1 MTSTIST
8 GRLAKRLGILA
19 SGAAISL
26 LVAGSALA
34 DPAVI
39 YDLGG
44 KFDKSFNQQG
54 YEGATQWAKE
64 TGKPFH
70 DFELQNEAQRPQVL
84 LKMASAGYSPIVLAS
99 FEWVDALTKIAP
111 QFPKTHF
118 VLIDAVVDAPNVES
132 VVFKSN
138 EASYLAGVLAAKKS
152 ATGKVGFVGGMDV
165 PLIHNFFCGYKEGFL
180 ATDPKGTVFEN
191 YTGTTAAAWNDPSGA
206 GELAKADFDRGADI
220 VYAAAGASG
229 LGVLQA
235 AKDNGKLAIGVDS
248 NQNYIQPGTVL
259 TSVLKEVKT
268 VTYNA
273 FKNDADFKGGQTL
286 DLGLQDGGVGLSFD
300 EYNKPLITDDMMKAV
315 DQAKADIIAG
325 KIKVHLYETDSKC
338 PTQG

>member
-1 MTSTIST
+1 MTSTKHSR
-8 GRLAKRLGILA
+8 RLVRGI
-19 SGAAISL
+19 GIFAAGVAMSAML
-26 LVAGSALA
+26 AGSALA

-54 YEGATQWAKE
+54 YEGAMQWAKD
-64 TGKPFH
+64 TGKKFH

-84 LKMASAGYSPIVLAS
+84 LRMASAGYNPIVLAS

-132 VVFKSN
+132 VIFKSN

-152 ATGKVGFVGGMDV
+152 TTGKVGFVGGQDV
-165 PLIHNFFCGYKEGFL
+165 PLIHDFYCGYKEGFL
-180 ATDPKGTVFEN
+180 ATNPKGTVFEN

-220 VYAAAGASG
+220 VFAAAGGSG
-229 LGVLQA
+229 LGVMQA
-235 AKDNGKLAIGVDS
+235 AKDEDKLAIGVDS
-248 NQNYIQPGTVL
+248 NQNYIQPGHVL

-273 FKNDADFKGGQTL
+273 FMHDDQFKGGQTL
-286 DLGLQDGGVGLSFD
+286 NLGLQDGGVGLAFD
-300 EYNKPLITDDMMKAV
+300 KYNKPLVTPAMMAAV
-315 DQAKADIIAG
+315 DAAKADIIAG
-325 KIKVHLYETDSKC
+325 KIKVHLYETDNKC
-338 PTQG
+338 PA